1 MRLLIIFKAA
11 ILLFA
16 LAAYAPSK
24 PAFHKDNDKT
34 NKNTGFALIELFTS
48 EGCSSCPPAD
58 ALVAKIKK
66 ETTDEPVYILAYHVD
81 YWNHLGWKDAF
92 SKHQY
97 SERQRQYANW
107 LKISSVY
114 TPQIVVNGKKE
125 FIGSEEGTLRN
136 AIKSGLSQPVVAQ
149 LTLGEAKS
157 DENRVNINYHVS
169 AQKNQVLYLALVQPS
184 ASTKVKGGENGGR
197 TLSHIQIVRELQKV
211 SLNNKADGLAEVPIP
226 EGVNG
231 HGLNV
236 VGFLQ
241 NQTTGEIYAANQI
254 NLR

>member
-1 MRLLIIFKAA
+1 MRPLIIFKAA
-11 ILLFA
+11 ILLLA

-24 PAFHKDNDKT
+24 PASHKDNDKT

-66 ETTDEPVYILAYHVD
+66 ETADGRVYILAYHVD
-81 YWNHLGWKDAF
+81 YWNHLGWKDVF

-136 AIKSGLSQPVVAQ
+136 AIKSGLAQSAITQ
-149 LTLGEAKS
+149 LTLSEAKS
-157 DENRVNINYHVS
+157 DDHRVSINYHVS

-184 ASTKVKGGENGGR
+184 ASTKVKSGENGGH
-197 TLSHIQIVRELQKV
+197 TLSHIQIVRSLQQISLNGKSNGVAIV
-211 SLNNKADGLAEVPIP
+211 SLPGALNV
-226 EGVNG
+226 

-241 NQTTGEIYAANQI
+241 NQATGEINAANQI
-254 NLR
+254 NLL